1 MDYPWP
7 EGRRW
12 LRAVM
17 LMDLQGRD
25 SGPDGRSGSISGPA
39 DRENFLRLRG
49 TADAV
54 IVGAQTVRAERY
66 KPMIARP
73 DWAEARAAAGQAL
86 APQLVFV
93 TRTLGLPWGDP
104 VFGESFVSPI
114 VATVAGH
121 PAALLSAARRHAIVL
136 ECPSAHVEPH
146 WLLDRLEEMGHRRL
160 VCEGGQRLLTSFAE
174 ADLVD
179 EWALTLAPSAQGH
192 AYSLLGS
199 HDEGGFHF
207 LRYVRTDS

>member
-7 EGRRW
+7 DGRRW

-39 DRENFLRLRG
+39 DRANFLRIRG
-49 TADAV
+49 TADAI

-66 KPMIARP
+66 LPMVARP
-73 DWAEARAAAGQAL
+73 EWAEARAAAGQSL

-104 VFGESFVSPI
+104 VFHESFVTPI
-114 VATVAGH
+114 VATVSGH
-121 PAALLSAARRHAIVL
+121 PAALLTAARRHAIVL
-136 ECPSAHVEPH
+136 ECPSAHVEPV

-160 VCEGGQRLLTSFAE
+160 VCEGGHRLLSSLAE
-174 ADLVD
+174 ENLVD
-179 EWALTLAPSAQGH
+179 EWALTVAPSAQGH
-192 AYSLLGS
+192 PYDLKGAE
-199 HDEGGFHF
+199 DEDGFHF
-207 LRYVRTDS
+207 MRYVRSDA